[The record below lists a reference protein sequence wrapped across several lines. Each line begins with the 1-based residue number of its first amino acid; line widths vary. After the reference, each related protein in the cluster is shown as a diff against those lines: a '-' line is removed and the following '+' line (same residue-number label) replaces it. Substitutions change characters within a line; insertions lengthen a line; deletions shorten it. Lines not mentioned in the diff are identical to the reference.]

1 MPTIFDA
8 FNRSIHDFVSRP
20 ENHRLRA
27 GTGSYST
34 PFRGTLF
41 GYADAAAAA
50 QRLASERAD
59 VLWLGTNP
67 DVPASIAKI
76 LNPPPTDG
84 DFVGFQQQM
93 GSGTLGEQDWRVS
106 PAIAGW
112 DPLSRPKG
120 GWAVYAEVLARV
132 TTLERVAM
140 ANFLPWGSA
149 TAPAFWQPMRKDHP
163 ELLNR
168 AVRFADELN
177 AAITVALRP
186 RLIVIP
192 RSLSECRD
200 LRNTAIGRSHESA
213 VRHEVSNLGKRTFRF
228 ATGEIERGGAM
239 WKVAYLPHPSSL
251 RYSTPHRT
259 AIVDGVSAVL
269 KAAIA

>member
-1 MPTIFDA
+1 MPTVFDE

-20 ENHRLRA
+20 ENQRLRA

-41 GYADAAAAA
+41 GNADTTSAAL
-50 QRLASERAD
+50 RLAARPAD

-67 DVPASIAKI
+67 DVPSSIAQI
-76 LNPPPTDG
+76 LDPPLTDG
-84 DFVGFQQQM
+84 DFAGFQKQRL
-93 GSGTLGEQDWRVS
+93 SGLLGEQDWRVS
-106 PAIAGW
+106 PAVAGW
-112 DPLSRPKG
+112 DPLSKPTR

-132 TTLERVAM
+132 TAVERVAM

-149 TAPAFWQPMRKDHP
+149 TAPAFWEPMRRDHP
-163 ELLNR
+163 ELLTR

-192 RSLSECRD
+192 RSLSECRE
-200 LRNTAIGRSHESA
+200 LRDTAIGRAHATAVPHELPK
-213 VRHEVSNLGKRTFRF
+213 LGKRTLRF
-228 ATGEIERGGAM
+228 ATGQIERGGAT
-239 WKVAYLPHPSSL
+239 WNVVYLPHPASL
-251 RYSTPHRT
+251 RYSKEHR
-259 AIVDGVSAVL
+259 AAVVDGVSAML